1 MPDQEHLILVLASEA
16 EEITRDMAVFF
27 APTRDVIEPGA
38 DWPPD
43 LGPGE
48 LAALIPQLR
57 LTIGNL
63 ADVMGQIVSGNKG
76 DPDKANLVSE
86 GVRLIEQAEQVI
98 GEGETLFGVPA
109 SPPSARPQQD
119 VAARDFPHGATATP
133 ATGTSLATPE
143 AGAAP
148 PASLRPG
155 GSAGP
160 GTRHPR

>member
-48 LAALIPQLR
+48 MAALIPQLR

-63 ADVMGQIVSGNKG
+63 ADVMRQIVSGNKA
-76 DPDKANLVSE
+76 DPD
-86 GVRLIEQAEQVI
+86 QAI
-98 GEGETLFGVPA
+98 REGETLFGVPA
-109 SPPSARPQQD
+109 SPPGTRPQQD
-119 VAARDFPHGATATP
+119 VAARDFPHGAAATP
-133 ATGTSLATPE
+133 ATGTSRATPE
-143 AGAAP
+143 ACSATPVP
-148 PASLRPG
+148 PRPG
-155 GSAGP
+155 SSAGP
-160 GTRHPR
+160 GTRHPC

>member
-48 LAALIPQLR
+48 MAALIPQLR

-63 ADVMGQIVSGNKG
+63 ADVMRQIVSGNKA
-76 DPDKANLVSE
+76 DPDKAKLVSE
-86 GVRLIEQAEQVI
+86 GVRLIEQAEQAI
-98 GEGETLFGVPA
+98 REGETLFGVPA
-109 SPPSARPQQD
+109 SPPGTRPQQD
-119 VAARDFPHGATATP
+119 VAARDFPHGAAATP
-133 ATGTSLATPE
+133 ATGTSRATPE
-143 AGAAP
+143 AGSATPVP
-148 PASLRPG
+148 PRPES
-155 GSAGP
+155 SAGP
-160 GTRHPR
+160 GTRHPC

>member
-76 DPDKANLVSE
+76 DPDKAKLLSE

-98 GEGETLFGVPA
+98 REGETLFGVPA
-109 SPPSARPQQD
+109 SPPGTRPQQD
-119 VAARDFPHGATATP
+119 LAARDFPHGAAATP

-143 AGAAP
+143 VGSATPAP
-148 PASLRPG
+148 LRPG
-155 GSAGP
+155 SSAGP
-160 GTRHPR
+160 GTGHPR